1 MTDENKIDAIGTAD
15 KVKLW
20 VGVLAVA
27 AGIAAYYLL
36 GTQSSWLRWLYVVGG
51 IAVGVLVVAFSR
63 YGGEFRAFAVSART
77 ELRKIVWPTR
87 NETTMTTVV
96 VFAFV
101 AISGLFFWGLDL
113 VLAWATRAASRSSRA
128 PAGRT

>member
-1 MTDENKIDAIGTAD
+1 MTDETKNEAIGTAD
-15 KVKLW
+15 KAKLW
-20 VGVLAVA
+20 VGVLAIA

-36 GTQSSWLRWLYVVGG
+36 GNQAAWLRWLCVVGG
-51 IAVGVLVVAFSR
+51 IAVAVLVVAFSR
-63 YGGEFRAFAVSART
+63 YGGEFRTFAVSARS

-101 AISGLFFWGLDL
+101 AIAGLFFWGLDV
-113 VLAWATRAASRSSRA
+113 VLAWATRALT
-128 PAGRT
+128 GQGG